1 MQRASAAIESG
12 AARGCGARRVGPVP
26 GPARAAAGAFA
37 SACTGVRGL
46 APVPAHRDGVPAAVV
61 RAPGRREAA
70 APTRLV
76 AGASLALLLAS
87 STVGAQGYPT
97 RTLRYIVPFP
107 PGGGAD
113 LIARA
118 VAQKLSEIP
127 GYTVVIDNRPGA
139 GTLVGAEAA
148 ARAAPDG
155 YTLFMGSNTT
165 NAINPNLH
173 AKLPYDAIRDFAPVS
188 RLTSFPNIL
197 VVHPALPVR
206 SVKQLVDLAR
216 ARPGDLNFGS
226 SGNGTPAQLA
236 GVMFSEA
243 ARIRMTHIPY
253 KGSSPALAALMS
265 GETQLMFAS
274 MGSTLPFVRNGRLRP
289 LAVTS
294 AARSAAVPDIPTV
307 AESGFLGFEAIT
319 WHGLLLPAGV
329 PATIVQTL
337 NAHVVRI
344 LGQPEFRAW
353 LLTQGADATP
363 STPEAF
369 AEFMKAEIA
378 LYARLVKQSGMKAD

>member
-1 MQRASAAIESG
+1 MQRSSIAGTGMRSGGSRFAFQSRGACRVNGAADTRRLRPLAARLPAREAGAWSG
-12 AARGCGARRVGPVP
+12 AAAGTVGVM
-26 GPARAAAGAFA
+26 
-37 SACTGVRGL
+37 
-46 APVPAHRDGVPAAVV
+46 
-61 RAPGRREAA
+61 
-70 APTRLV
+70 
-76 AGASLALLLAS
+76 LLLAAG
-87 STVGAQGYPT
+87 TVLGQGYPT
-97 RTLRYIVPFP
+97 RPLRYIVPFP

-113 LIARA
+113 LVARS
-118 VAQKLSEIP
+118 VAQKLSEVP

-139 GTLVGAEAA
+139 GTIVGAEAA

-173 AKLPYDAIRDFAPVS
+173 AKLPYDAIRDFTPVS

-197 VVHPALPVR
+197 VVHPSLPAR
-206 SVKQLVDLAR
+206 SVKELVALAR
-216 ARPGDLNFGS
+216 ARPNELNFGS
-226 SGNGTPAQLA
+226 SGSGTPAQLA
-236 GVMFSEA
+236 GVMFSDA
-243 ARIRMTHIPY
+243 AKVRMTHVPY
-253 KGSSPALAALMS
+253 KGSSPALGALMS

-294 AARSAAVPDIPTV
+294 AVRSAAVPDIPTV
-307 AESGFLGFEAIT
+307 AESGFPGFEAIT
-319 WHGLLLPAGV
+319 WHGMMMPAGV
-329 PATIVQTL
+329 PAPIVQTL
-337 NAHVVRI
+337 NAQVVRI
-344 LGQPEFRAW
+344 LGQPDFRAW

-369 AEFMKAEIA
+369 AEFMKAELA